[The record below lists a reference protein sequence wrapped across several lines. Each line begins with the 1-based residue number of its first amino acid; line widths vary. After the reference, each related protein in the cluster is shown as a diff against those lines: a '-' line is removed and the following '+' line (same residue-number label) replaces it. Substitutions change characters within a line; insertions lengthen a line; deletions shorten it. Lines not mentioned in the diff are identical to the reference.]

1 MVSLGDSVKHFAG
14 YFACSEW
21 EPRNKSN
28 SIVFTIIHHVVPLA
42 IRKTIS
48 VLNRHDGNNSA
59 RAFDVLLGDI
69 GQCDQANLAF
79 VLQLSQ
85 SFHRRFERNNGIRN
99 MKLINVDA
107 VQAQSLETSIDRF
120 AKVRWSCIVGPL
132 IRAGTVP
139 SSLGSNY
146 QAGRVRKQ
154 CLRDRKSTRLN
165 S

>member
-1 MVSLGDSVKHFAG
+1 
-14 YFACSEW
+14 
-21 EPRNKSN
+21 
-28 SIVFTIIHHVVPLA
+28 
-42 IRKTIS
+42 
-48 VLNRHDGNNSA
+48 
-59 RAFDVLLGDI
+59 
-69 GQCDQANLAF
+69 
-79 VLQLSQ
+79 
-85 SFHRRFERNNGIRN
+85 

-154 CLRDRKSTRLN
+154 CLSNQFLAYVWTVGIRSIDEIDIELRPLGEELLALLFDPLAVPKCLHR
-165 S
+165 